1 LPCLKKCGKG
11 SSHEEPEIGTEV
23 VMRNALLF
31 FFFAVQE
38 KTENT
43 QEKESTNLESSS
55 LY

>member
-23 VMRNALLF
+23 VMRNALF